1 LFCRSRALDAAFVF
15 LTGADNV
22 PPSEGY
28 VTTSDGVR
36 LFFRKLGTGLQ
47 TVMIPNAGHMF
58 DSFRCL
64 ADHRT
69 IIFFDLRNRG
79 ASDSVSDS
87 SKLAKGI
94 QHDVDDLEAVRLHF
108 GLEKVDLIGHS
119 YLGLMVILYALQYPK
134 HVNRVVQIGP
144 AQPNAAKQY
153 PAHLTGADQTLAVFA
168 KKVGELR
175 NAPPPEDPRSACRDF
190 WELLKVLM
198 VADPADAHKI
208 HWTPCDY
215 PNEWSMSHW
224 TENILPSILRLH
236 FDDEEVAKIKSPV
249 LTIHGTKDRQA
260 PYGGGREWA
269 LMLPNA
275 RLVTVENA
283 AHVPWI
289 EAPEKVFG
297 CIETFLDGMWPEAAV
312 ETL

>member
-1 LFCRSRALDAAFVF
+1 VF
-15 LTGADNV
+15 LRGADNV

-36 LFFRKLGTGLQ
+36 LFFRKLGTGSPA
-47 TVMIPNAGHMF
+47 VIIPNAVHMF
-58 DSFRCL
+58 ESFRRL
-64 ADHRT
+64 ADYRT

-94 QHDVDDLEAVRLHF
+94 QHDVDDLEAVRQYF
-108 GLEKVDLIGHS
+108 GLEKVDMVGHS
-119 YLGLMVILYALQYPK
+119 YLGLMVILYALQHPK

-153 PAHLTGADQTLAVFA
+153 PSHLTGADQTLAVFA
-168 KKVGELR
+168 KKLGE
-175 NAPPPEDPRSACRDF
+175 EPRMACRDF
-190 WELLKVLM
+190 WELIKVLM
-198 VADPADAHKI
+198 VAHPADASKI
-208 HWTPCDY
+208 NWTPCDY
-215 PNEWSMSHW
+215 PNEIGFMKHWS
-224 TENILPSILRLH
+224 ENILPSILRLSLPA
-236 FDDEEVAKIKSPV
+236 EEVRKVKAPV
-249 LTIHGTKDRQA
+249 LTIHGARDRQA

-275 RLVTVENA
+275 RLITVEDA

-297 CIETFLDGMWPEAAV
+297 SIETFLRGAWPQAA
-312 ETL
+312 ETVTSLDPKS

>member
-1 LFCRSRALDAAFVF
+1 
-15 LTGADNV
+15 V

-36 LFFRKLGTGLQ
+36 LFFRKLGTGPQ
-47 TVMIPNAGHMF
+47 TVIIPNAVHMF
-58 DSFRCL
+58 ESFRRL
-64 ADHRT
+64 ADHRA

-94 QHDVDDLEAVRLHF
+94 QHDVDDLEAIRQHF
-108 GLEKVDLIGHS
+108 GLEKVDLVGHS
-119 YLGLMVILYALQYPK
+119 YLGLMVILYALQHPE
-134 HVNRVVQIGP
+134 HVNRVVQIGA

-168 KKVGELR
+168 KKVGEG
-175 NAPPPEDPRSACRDF
+175 PRMACRDF
-190 WELLKVLM
+190 WELVKVLM
-198 VADPADAHKI
+198 VADSADASKI
-208 HWTPCDY
+208 NWTPCDY
-215 PNEWSMSHW
+215 PNEIGFMKHWS
-224 TENILPSILRLH
+224 ENILPSILRLSLPA
-236 FDDEEVAKIKSPV
+236 EEVRKVKSPV
-249 LTIHGTKDRQA
+249 LTIHGTRDRQA

-275 RLVTVENA
+275 RLVAVENA

-297 CIETFLDGMWPEAAV
+297 CIETFLKGAWPEAAEAV
-312 ETL
+312 ASLDQKN